1 MLDWYGNS
9 LSCAR
14 LSSSCLA
21 ATPTISCLQ
30 SLHNLCMC
38 VGSCICISICV
49 SLLIEHWHFANL
61 VDTGSSL
68 GIIGDI
74 PRGHPRLAL
83 SLMYSPLYYAILCL
97 LYTLSPLSF
106 ALSLHILLSAW
117 AIYSA
122 NHARFT
128 CVATAAYT
136 QCSYELRCNW
146 AYVIVKLLSMSGI

>member
-9 LSCAR
+9 RSCAR
-14 LSSSCLA
+14 LSLSCLA
-21 ATPTISCLQ
+21 ATKTISCRQ
-30 SLHNLCMC
+30 SLHNLCVC
-38 VGSCICISICV
+38 ICICISICV
-49 SLLIEHWHFANL
+49 LLLIEHWHFANL

-68 GIIGDI
+68 AIIADI

-83 SLMYSPLYYAILCL
+83 SLMYSPVYYAILCL
-97 LYTLSPLSF
+97 LSRS
-106 ALSLHILLSAW
+106 LSLHILLSAW